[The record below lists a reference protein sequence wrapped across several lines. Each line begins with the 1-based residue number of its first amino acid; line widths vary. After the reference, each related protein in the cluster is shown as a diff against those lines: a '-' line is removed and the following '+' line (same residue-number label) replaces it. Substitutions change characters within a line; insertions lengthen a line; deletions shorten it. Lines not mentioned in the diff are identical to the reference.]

1 MGGKNPTS
9 YVLPFLLHILIL
21 LILINFVSCKTDDDN
36 DNNNN
41 NTSPSPAPAPA
52 PAPTPST
59 HFVPYVPPDNYLLNC
74 GSTQDTKLIDGRTFK
89 SDSVTMA
96 YLQTNDDFKA
106 SVNSIPSNLL
116 LPNSSAPPSTLPLFY
131 SARIFTSVAKFN
143 LRIVNP
149 GRHWVRLYLYP
160 LPHSQCGPS
169 SVFSVAAGGSILLHE
184 FCMKEKSPPQFKE
197 YLIDVPS
204 DELTITFTPKISCA
218 FVNALEV
225 VSAPNGLISDEA
237 SEIPTGTFAGLS
249 KFALQVSHRLNIG
262 GQIIT
267 PENDTLSRTWIPDT
281 LYNVFPLGASNVSVS
296 PEAVSFPESGGATPY
311 IAPRSVYA
319 TAEQMADSETQKAN
333 FNLTWKLPTDPGFSY
348 LIRLHFCD
356 IVSKSLDDLYFN
368 VYING
373 FVGEGPIDLSSVD
386 RALDTAYYK
395 DFVVGPGSMQNGS
408 VMVQVGPDTEM
419 QSGQINAIL
428 NGLEVIKMSR
438 WDGSLD
444 GNVGVSGL
452 IGRDVAWKIIAGIGL
467 GVAVTGLLLLGLIML
482 RWKKR
487 PKGWEKKKSFS
498 SWLLPLHRKSSQF
511 SMSGSKKSSS
521 IFSSNSGLGKFFSFS
536 ELQTATQNFE
546 ETAILGVGGF
556 GKVYLGVLEDGT
568 KVAIKRGV
576 PGSAQGINEFQT
588 EIQLLSKL
596 RHRHLVSLI
605 GFSDEQSE
613 MILVYEY
620 MSNGPLRDHL
630 YGKAKQ
636 GTLSWKQRL
645 EICIGSARGLHYLH
659 TGSSEAI
666 IHRDVKTT
674 NILLD
679 ENLVAKVADFGL
691 SKAAPMDMG
700 PVSTAV
706 KGSFGYLDPEYFRR
720 QQLTDKSDVYSFGV
734 LLFEVLCARPVLNPA
749 LPREEVN
756 LGEWAMSCYRRG
768 TLEKIIDP
776 EIKGSIDNESLKK
789 FVEAAEKCLSEYGV
803 DRPAMGDVLWNLE
816 YALQLQNASSSS
828 SMENENDSIPAVVHE
843 AKLTQV
849 DDDSQVGTS
858 TIISNF
864 GNVEGR

>member
-1 MGGKNPTS
+1 MGGKNKNLTS
-9 YVLPFLLHILIL
+9 HVLSFLCIMIILIL
-21 LILINFVSCKTDDDN
+21 ITSVSSESDKSDDDN
-36 DNNNN
+36 SDGNI
-41 NTSPSPAPAPA
+41 TPSSASAPAPSA
-52 PAPTPST
+52 TT
-59 HFVPYVPPDNYLLNC
+59 FVTYIPPDNYLLNC
-74 GSTQDTKLIDGRTFK
+74 GSPHDTKLDDGRTFQ
-89 SDSVTMA
+89 SDSATMA
-96 YLQTNDDFKA
+96 YLQTSDELKVT
-106 SVNSIPSNLL
+106 VNSIPYKL
-116 LPNSSAPPSTLPLFY
+116 LPNSSVPPSSLPLFR
-131 SARIFTSVAKFN
+131 SARIFTSVSKFA
-143 LRIVNP
+143 LRIVSP
-149 GRHWVRLYLYP
+149 GKHWIRLYFYP
-160 LPHSQCGPS
+160 LPHSQCSASS
-169 SVFSVAAGGSILLHE
+169 SVFSVSTDASLLLHE
-184 FCMKEKSPPQFKE
+184 FSMKENSSPELKE

-204 DELTITFTPKISCA
+204 DHLTITFTPKTSCA
-218 FVNALEV
+218 FLNALEV
-225 VSAPNGLISDEA
+225 VSAPTGLISDEA
-237 SEIPTGTFAGLS
+237 SEIPAGGVFAGLS

-262 GQIIT
+262 GPIIT
-267 PENDTLSRTWIPDT
+267 PDNDTLSRTWFPDT
-281 LYNVFPLGASNVSVS
+281 LYNIFPEGAKSVSVS
-296 PEAVSFPESGGATPY
+296 PESISFPESGGATPY

-319 TAEQMADSETQKAN
+319 TAEQMGDSETEIQN
-333 FNLTWKLPTDPGFSY
+333 FNLTWKIPVDPGFSY

-356 IVSKSLDDLYFN
+356 IVSKSLDSLYFN

-373 FVGEGPIDLSSVD
+373 FLGGEGAIDLSSVD

-395 DFVVGPGSMQNGS
+395 DYVAGHGLIDNGS
-408 VMVQVGPDTEM
+408 ILVQVGPDTEM
-419 QSGQINAIL
+419 QPGQMNAIL

-444 GNVGVSGL
+444 GVVGVAGL
-452 IGRDVAWKIIAGIGL
+452 IGKDVAWKIIAGIGM
-467 GVAVTGLLLLGLIML
+467 GIAVTGLLILGFIML

-487 PKGWEKKKSFS
+487 PQGWEKNQSFS
-498 SWLLPLHRKSSQF
+498 FWLLPLHRSSQF
-511 SMSGSKKSSS
+511 STSKSSRS
-521 IFSSNSGLGKFFSFS
+521 THLSSSRLGKFFSFS

-556 GKVYLGVLEDGT
+556 GKVYLGVMEDGT
-568 KVAIKRGV
+568 KVAIKRGI

-605 GFSDEQSE
+605 GFTDEKSE

-630 YGKAKQ
+630 YGKTKQ

-691 SKAAPMDMG
+691 SKAAPMDRS

-706 KGSFGYLDPEYFRR
+706 KGSFGYLDPEYFRL

-734 LLFEVLCARPVLNPA
+734 LLFEVLCARPVLDPT
-749 LPREEVN
+749 LPREQVN
-756 LGEWAMSCYRRG
+756 LGEWAMSCYKRG
-768 TLEKIIDP
+768 TLDKIIDP
-776 EIKGSIDNESLKK
+776 EIKGTIDKESLKK
-789 FVEAAEKCLSEYGV
+789 FVEAAEKCLAEYGV

-816 YALQLQNASSSS
+816 YALQLQNASVKISE
-828 SMENENDSIPAVVHE
+828 ENSIGSVRE
-843 AKLTQV
+843 K
-849 DDDSQVGTS
+849 DDDSQVIVGTS

-864 GNVEGR
+864 GDVEGR